1 MIALVETAEGVVS
14 IDLDDGSVL
23 TMDVGAVLEPPAQV
37 AVALPRVQ
45 AAVASGST
53 IVCLLDT
60 KPPLVVS
67 HDAGRTWRES
77 GRGLPSGRAIAVAGD
92 NPDLLLYAASDRLYL
107 SRDGGRFWRALAVE
121 LEGIE
126 AVTFT

>member
-1 MIALVETAEGVVS
+1 VIALVETAEGVVS

>member
-77 GRGLPSGRAIAVAGD
+77 GRGLPSGRAIAVAWD